1 MKDNYNIQL
10 PKSNWKDIITYD
22 DWIRLHTITLA
33 VARPNTGKTAALS
46 TMLKIHHAQG
56 ALDRLII
63 VSPTFDNNAFYFKG
77 LPIDEENDVV
87 EPDEYTCQW
96 IVDELQQMADEYD
109 DYYEKI
115 KLWKLLEKQLK
126 SNIPIDDITD
136 ELLLEFLDEDGYLKL
151 EKPTYKYSHLDHPP
165 IVHILF
171 DDVQGTPVF
180 ARGKK
185 GADGVRLKCIDD
197 IVIKHRHLGKRK
209 NKQQSLGC
217 SLYFATQTYKS
228 GNNGLPRCIRG
239 CLKHML
245 IFKNKDEKSLLEIQE
260 EVGGQITR
268 DQFFDLFN
276 RAVQTDHDFLFID
289 LFPKKNHVSIF
300 RRNFTEFLLP

>member
-1 MKDNYNIQL
+1 MKGNYNIQL
-10 PKSNWKDIITYD
+10 PKSNWKDIVTED

-33 VARPNTGKTAALS
+33 VARPNTGKTASLS
-46 TMLKIHHAQG
+46 TMLKIHHTQG

-63 VSPTFDNNAFYFKG
+63 VSPTFSNNSFYFNG
-77 LPIDEENDVV
+77 LGIDEENDVL

-96 IVDELQQMADEYD
+96 IVDELQEMADEYD
-109 DYYEKI
+109 EYYEKI
-115 KLWKLLEKQLK
+115 TLWKLLDKQLK

-136 ELLLEFLDEDGYLKL
+136 ELLLQFLDDDGYLML
-151 EKPTYKYSHLDHPP
+151 EKPTYKYSHLNHPP

-171 DDVQGTPVF
+171 DDVQGTAVF

-185 GADGVRLKCIDD
+185 SADGVRLKCIDA

-217 SLYFATQTYKS
+217 SLYFACQTYKS

-239 CLKHML
+239 CIKHL
-245 IFKNKDEKSLLEIQE
+245 LVFKNKDVSSLLEIQE
-260 EVGGQITR
+260 EVGGEVTKE
-268 DQFFDLFN
+268 QFFDLFE

-289 LFPKKNHVSIF
+289 LFPKKNHISMF

>member
-1 MKDNYNIQL
+1 
-10 PKSNWKDIITYD
+10 
-22 DWIRLHTITLA
+22 
-33 VARPNTGKTAALS
+33 
-46 TMLKIHHAQG
+46 MLKIHHTQG

-96 IVDELQQMADEYD
+96 IVDELQEMADEYD
-109 DYYEKI
+109 EYYEKI
-115 KLWKLLEKQLK
+115 TLWKLLEKQLK
-126 SNIPIDDITD
+126 SNIPVSEITD
-136 ELLLEFLDEDGYLKL
+136 ELLLQFLDDDGYLML
-151 EKPTYKYSHLDHPP
+151 EKPTYKYSHLNHPP

-171 DDVQGTPVF
+171 DDVQGTAVF

-185 GADGVRLKCIDD
+185 SADGVRLKCIDD

-217 SLYFATQTYKS
+217 SLYFACQTYKS
-228 GNNGLPRCIRG
+228 SNNGLPRCIRG
-239 CLKHML
+239 CVKHL
-245 IFKNKDEKSLLEIQE
+245 LVFKNKDEKSLIEIAE
-260 EVGGQITR
+260 EVGGEVTKE
-268 DQFFDLFN
+268 QFFDLFE

-289 LFPKKNHVSIF
+289 LFPKKNHISIF

>member
-1 MKDNYNIQL
+1 MKDYNIQL
-10 PKSNWKDIITYD
+10 PKSNWKDIVTED

-33 VARPNTGKTAALS
+33 VARPNTGKTASLS
-46 TMLKIHHAQG
+46 TMLKIHHTQG

-77 LPIDEENDVV
+77 LPIDEEDDVV

-96 IVDELQQMADEYD
+96 IVDEIQQMADEYD
-109 DYYEKI
+109 DYHEKI
-115 KLWKLLEKQLK
+115 TLWKLLEKQLK
-126 SNIPIDDITD
+126 SNIPISEITD
-136 ELLLEFLDEDGYLKL
+136 ELLIQFLDADGYLIL
-151 EKPTYKYSHLDHPP
+151 EKPTYKYSHLNHPP

-185 GADGVRLKCIDD
+185 SVDGVRLKCIDD

-217 SLYFATQTYKS
+217 SLYFACQTYKS

-239 CLKHML
+239 CIKHL
-245 IFKNKDEKSLLEIQE
+245 LVFKNKDEKSLIEIAE
-260 EVGGQITR
+260 EVGGEVTKE
-268 DQFFDLFN
+268 QFFDLFE

-289 LFPKKNHVSIF
+289 LFPKKNHISIF

>member
-1 MKDNYNIQL
+1 MKDYNIQL
-10 PKSNWKDIITYD
+10 PKSNWKDIVTED

-33 VARPNTGKTAALS
+33 VARPNTGKTASLS
-46 TMLKIHHAQG
+46 TMLKIHYAQG

-96 IVDELQQMADEYD
+96 IVDELQAMADEYD
-109 DYYEKI
+109 DYHEKI
-115 KLWKLLEKQLK
+115 TLWKLLEKQLK
-126 SNIPIDDITD
+126 SNIPISEITD
-136 ELLLEFLDEDGYLKL
+136 ELLIQFLDADGYLIL
-151 EKPTYKYSHLDHPP
+151 EKPTYKYSHLNHPP

-185 GADGVRLKCIDD
+185 SVDGVRLKCIDD

-217 SLYFATQTYKS
+217 SLYFACQTYKS

-239 CLKHML
+239 CIKHL
-245 IFKNKDEKSLLEIQE
+245 LVFKNKDEKSLIEIAE
-260 EVGGQITR
+260 EVGGEVTKE
-268 DQFFDLFN
+268 QFFDLFE

-289 LFPKKNHVSIF
+289 LFPKKNHITMF

>member
-1 MKDNYNIQL
+1 MKDYNIQL
-10 PKSNWKDIITYD
+10 PKSNWKDIVTED

-33 VARPNTGKTAALS
+33 VARPNTGKTASLS
-46 TMLKIHHAQG
+46 TMLKIHHTQG

-77 LPIDEENDVV
+77 LPIDEEDDVV

-96 IVDELQQMADEYD
+96 IVDEIQQMADEYD
-109 DYYEKI
+109 DYHEKI
-115 KLWKLLEKQLK
+115 TLWKLLEKQLK
-126 SNIPIDDITD
+126 SNIPISEITD
-136 ELLLEFLDEDGYLKL
+136 ELLIQFLDADGYLIL
-151 EKPTYKYSHLDHPP
+151 EKPTYKYSHLNHPP

-185 GADGVRLKCIDD
+185 SVDGVRLKCIDD

-217 SLYFATQTYKS
+217 SLYFACQTYKS

-239 CLKHML
+239 CIKHL
-245 IFKNKDEKSLLEIQE
+245 LVFKNKDEKSLIEIAE
-260 EVGGQITR
+260 EVGGEVTKE
-268 DQFFDLFN
+268 QFFDLFE

-289 LFPKKNHVSIF
+289 LFPKKNHISMF

>member
-1 MKDNYNIQL
+1 MKDYNIQL
-10 PKSNWKDIITYD
+10 PKSNWKDIVTED

-33 VARPNTGKTAALS
+33 VARPNTGKTASLS
-46 TMLKIHHAQG
+46 TMLKIHHTQG
-56 ALDRLII
+56 ALNRLII

-77 LPIDEENDVV
+77 LPIDEEDDVV

-96 IVDELQQMADEYD
+96 IVDEIQQMADEYD
-109 DYYEKI
+109 DYHEKI
-115 KLWKLLEKQLK
+115 TLWKLLEKQLK
-126 SNIPIDDITD
+126 SNIPISEITD
-136 ELLLEFLDEDGYLKL
+136 ELLIQFLDADGYLIL
-151 EKPTYKYSHLDHPP
+151 EKPTYKYSHLNHPP

-185 GADGVRLKCIDD
+185 SVDGVRLKCIDD

-217 SLYFATQTYKS
+217 SLYFACQTYKS

-239 CLKHML
+239 CIKHL
-245 IFKNKDEKSLLEIQE
+245 LVFKNKDEKSLIEIAE
-260 EVGGQITR
+260 EVGGEVTKE
-268 DQFFDLFN
+268 QFFDLFE

-289 LFPKKNHVSIF
+289 LFPKKNHISMF